1 MTIAETE
8 TGIEPP
14 PKKSLLRRSVPVVI
28 GLVCVGV
35 TFGYI
40 LPKVAN
46 YGDVWRTIQT
56 LTWKEV
62 ALLAALTVLNIITFA
77 PPYMAALPGLR
88 FVPALVVTQASTAST
103 YVAPGG
109 AAVGMG
115 ISFAMLRAWRFDPA
129 DVTLAVTLT
138 GIWNQFV
145 IFGAPAVALGLLTL
159 EGTRQHGLL
168 LLSGLIGLVIVILG
182 AGAFAAALSSTQLAH
197 WVGDRAARVASWALR
212 LARRGPVGWDGDAL
226 SRFRDQ
232 ALALLGRRWLGLT
245 LATIAGQ
252 GTTFFLLLASLRSL
266 GVSNETVNWIEVFG
280 AWSVSRLIGSLP
292 FMPPGGIGVVELGL
306 TGLLIG
312 FGGGSA
318 KVAAAVLLYRFLTIV
333 PTLVVGTVAGL
344 TWKRHRPVIEP
355 A

>member
-8 TGIEPP
+8 TGIKPP
-14 PKKSLLRRSVPVVI
+14 TKKSLLRRSVPVVI
-28 GLVCVGV
+28 GLVCIGV

-56 LTWKEV
+56 LTWEEV

-168 LLSGLIGLVIVILG
+168 LLSGLIGLVIVIPARGRSRPRSRAHSWRAGSATGRRGSPRGPAPRAPGARRLG
-182 AGAFAAALSSTQLAH
+182 RRHAQPVPGPGA
-197 WVGDRAARVASWALR
+197 RAARAS
-212 LARRGPVGWDGDAL
+212 LARPHARDARRAGD
-226 SRFRDQ
+226 D
-232 ALALLGRRWLGLT
+232 
-245 LATIAGQ
+245 
-252 GTTFFLLLASLRSL
+252 LRPPARQPARL
-266 GVSNETVNWIEVFG
+266 GVSNATVDWIEVFG

-312 FGGGSA
+312 FGGGAA

-333 PTLVVGTVAGL
+333 PTLVLGTLAGL
-344 TWKRHRPVIEP
+344 TWKRHRPAIEP

>member
-1 MTIAETE
+1 M
-8 TGIEPP
+8 
-14 PKKSLLRRSVPVVI
+14 
-28 GLVCVGV
+28 

-56 LTWKEV
+56 LTWEEV

-115 ISFAMLRAWRFDPA
+115 ISFAMLRAWRFEPA

-159 EGTRQHGLL
+159 EGTRTP
-168 LLSGLIGLVIVILG
+168 
-182 AGAFAAALSSTQLAH
+182 AACS
-197 WVGDRAARVASWALR
+197 
-212 LARRGPVGWDGDAL
+212 
-226 SRFRDQ
+226 
-232 ALALLGRRWLGLT
+232 
-245 LATIAGQ
+245 
-252 GTTFFLLLASLRSL
+252 
-266 GVSNETVNWIEVFG
+266 
-280 AWSVSRLIGSLP
+280 
-292 FMPPGGIGVVELGL
+292 PG
-306 TGLLIG
+306 
-312 FGGGSA
+312 
-318 KVAAAVLLYRFLTIV
+318 
-333 PTLVVGTVAGL
+333 
-344 TWKRHRPVIEP
+344 
-355 A
+355 

>member
-1 MTIAETE
+1 
-8 TGIEPP
+8 
-14 PKKSLLRRSVPVVI
+14 
-28 GLVCVGV
+28 
-35 TFGYI
+35 
-40 LPKVAN
+40 
-46 YGDVWRTIQT
+46 
-56 LTWKEV
+56 
-62 ALLAALTVLNIITFA
+62 
-77 PPYMAALPGLR
+77 
-88 FVPALVVTQASTAST
+88 
-103 YVAPGG
+103 
-109 AAVGMG
+109 
-115 ISFAMLRAWRFDPA
+115 
-129 DVTLAVTLT
+129 
-138 GIWNQFV
+138 
-145 IFGAPAVALGLLTL
+145 
-159 EGTRQHGLL
+159 
-168 LLSGLIGLVIVILG
+168 VIVILG
-182 AGAFAAALSSTQLAH
+182 AGAFAAALSSTHLAH

-212 LARRGPVGWDGDAL
+212 LVRRGPVGWDGDAL

-232 ALALLGRRWLGLT
+232 AVALLGRRWLGLT

-252 GTTFFLLLASLRSL
+252 GTTFLLLLASLRSL